1 MPTDQKEK
9 FSFDS
14 HVGKK
19 LRNKRVQLKKTQTD
33 VANSTNK
40 TFQQVQKY
48 EKGVNGMSGFV
59 LGQVARYLK
68 VPVTYF
74 YEGYDYETFT
84 SQLTYKDNEPEIH
97 VNNQHRNEKHYPNP
111 NSYGEIT
118 DHLNVPLLALETGKN
133 VKSKL

>member
-48 EKGVNGMSGFV
+48 EKGFNGMSSFV
-59 LGQVARYLK
+59 LGEVAKYLK

-111 NSYGEIT
+111 NSYGEVT
-118 DHLNVPLLALETGKN
+118 DHLNLQVVAAQ
-133 VKSKL
+133 KLVRK

>member
-111 NSYGEIT
+111 NSYGEVT
-118 DHLNVPLLALETGKN
+118 DHLNLQVAATQ
-133 VKSKL
+133 KLVRK

>member
-33 VANSTNK
+33 VAKSTNK

-118 DHLNVPLLALETGKN
+118 DHLNLQVVAAQKL
-133 VKSKL
+133 VSK

>member
-33 VANSTNK
+33 VGNSTNK

-118 DHLNVPLLALETGKN
+118 DHLNLQVVAAQKL
-133 VKSKL
+133 VSK

>member
-33 VANSTNK
+33 VAHSTNK

-118 DHLNVPLLALETGKN
+118 DHLNLQVVAQKL
-133 VKSKL
+133 VSK

>member
-33 VANSTNK
+33 VAHSTNK

-84 SQLTYKDNEPEIH
+84 SQLTYKDNKPEIH
-97 VNNQHRNEKHYPNP
+97 VSNQHRNEKHYPNP

-118 DHLNVPLLALETGKN
+118 DHLNLQVVAAQKL
-133 VKSKL
+133 VSK

>member
-74 YEGYDYETFT
+74 YEGYDYETFS

-118 DHLNVPLLALETGKN
+118 DHLTLQVVAQKL
-133 VKSKL
+133 VSK

>member
-1 MPTDQKEK
+1 MPTDQQEK

-33 VANSTNK
+33 VAHSTNK

-111 NSYGEIT
+111 NSYGEVT
-118 DHLNVPLLALETGKN
+118 DHLNLQVVAAQ
-133 VKSKL
+133 KLVRK

>member
-19 LRNKRVQLKKTQTD
+19 LRNKRVQLKLPQTD
-33 VANSTNK
+33 VAKSTNK

-48 EKGVNGMSGFV
+48 EKGFNGMSSFV
-59 LGQVARYLK
+59 LGEVAKYLK

-111 NSYGEIT
+111 NSYGEVT
-118 DHLNVPLLALETGKN
+118 AHLNLQVVAAQ
-133 VKSKL
+133 KLVRK

>member
-19 LRNKRVQLKKTQTD
+19 LRNKRVQLKKTRTD

-118 DHLNVPLLALETGKN
+118 DHLNLQVVAAPKL
-133 VKSKL
+133 VSK

>member
-33 VANSTNK
+33 VAKSTNK

-111 NSYGEIT
+111 NSYGAIT
-118 DHLNVPLLALETGKN
+118 DHLNLPLLAVNKL
-133 VKSKL
+133 VSK

>member
-19 LRNKRVQLKKTQTD
+19 LRNKRVQLKITQTD
-33 VANSTNK
+33 VAHSSNK

-118 DHLNVPLLALETGKN
+118 DHLNLQVVAAQKL
-133 VKSKL
+133 VSK

>member
-33 VANSTNK
+33 VAKSTNK

-111 NSYGEIT
+111 NSYGEVT
-118 DHLNVPLLALETGKN
+118 DHLNLQVAATQKL
-133 VKSKL
+133 VSK

>member
-1 MPTDQKEK
+1 MPTDQQEK

-33 VANSTNK
+33 VAHSTNK

-118 DHLNVPLLALETGKN
+118 DHLNLQVVAQKL
-133 VKSKL
+133 VSK

>member
-1 MPTDQKEK
+1 MPTDQQEK

-33 VANSTNK
+33 VGDSTNK

-111 NSYGEIT
+111 NSYGEVT
-118 DHLNVPLLALETGKN
+118 DHLNLQVVAAQKL
-133 VKSKL
+133 VSK

>member
-1 MPTDQKEK
+1 MPTDQQEK

-19 LRNKRVQLKKTQTD
+19 LRNKRVQLKLTQTD
-33 VANSTNK
+33 VAKSTNK

-111 NSYGEIT
+111 NSYGEVT
-118 DHLNVPLLALETGKN
+118 DHLNLQVVAAQKL
-133 VKSKL
+133 VSK

>member
-9 FSFDS
+9 FSFNS

-33 VANSTNK
+33 VAHSTNK

-118 DHLNVPLLALETGKN
+118 DHLNLQVVAAQKL
-133 VKSKL
+133 VSK

>member
-19 LRNKRVQLKKTQTD
+19 LRDKRVQLKRTQTD
-33 VANSTNK
+33 VAKSTNK

-48 EKGVNGMSGFV
+48 EKGFNGMSSFV
-59 LGQVARYLK
+59 LGEVAKYLK

-111 NSYGEIT
+111 NSYGEVT
-118 DHLNVPLLALETGKN
+118 DHLNLQVVAAQ
-133 VKSKL
+133 KLVRK

>member
-19 LRNKRVQLKKTQTD
+19 LRNKRVQLKLTQTD
-33 VANSTNK
+33 VAHSTNK

-118 DHLNVPLLALETGKN
+118 DHLNLQVVAAQKL
-133 VKSKL
+133 VSK

>member
-33 VANSTNK
+33 VAHSTNK

-118 DHLNVPLLALETGKN
+118 DHLNLQVVAAQKL
-133 VKSKL
+133 VSK

>member
-19 LRNKRVQLKKTQTD
+19 LRNKRVQLKRTQTD
-33 VANSTNK
+33 VAKSTNK

-59 LGQVARYLK
+59 LGEVARYLK

-111 NSYGEIT
+111 NSYGEVT
-118 DHLNVPLLALETGKN
+118 DHLNLQVAATQKL
-133 VKSKL
+133 VSK

>member
-19 LRNKRVQLKKTQTD
+19 LRNKRVQLKLTQTD
-33 VANSTNK
+33 VAKSSNK

-118 DHLNVPLLALETGKN
+118 DHLNLQVVAAQKL
-133 VKSKL
+133 VSK

>member
-59 LGQVARYLK
+59 LGEVARYLK

-84 SQLTYKDNEPEIH
+84 SQLNYKDNEPEIH

-111 NSYGEIT
+111 NSYGEVT
-118 DHLNVPLLALETGKN
+118 DHLNLQVVAAQ
-133 VKSKL
+133 KLVRK

>member
-33 VANSTNK
+33 VAHSINK

-118 DHLNVPLLALETGKN
+118 DHLNLQVVAAQKL
-133 VKSKL
+133 VSK

>member
-1 MPTDQKEK
+1 MPTDQQEK

-33 VANSTNK
+33 VAHSTNK

-111 NSYGEIT
+111 NSYGEVT
-118 DHLNVPLLALETGKN
+118 DHLNLQVVAAQKL
-133 VKSKL
+133 VSK

>member
-9 FSFDS
+9 ISFDS

-97 VNNQHRNEKHYPNP
+97 VNNHHRNEKHYPNP

-118 DHLNVPLLALETGKN
+118 DHLNLQVAVAQKL
-133 VKSKL
+133 VSK

>member
-1 MPTDQKEK
+1 MPTDQQEK

-19 LRNKRVQLKKTQTD
+19 LRNKRVQLKLTQTD
-33 VANSTNK
+33 VAKSTNK

-118 DHLNVPLLALETGKN
+118 DHLNLQVVAAQKL
-133 VKSKL
+133 VSK

>member
-33 VANSTNK
+33 VAHSTNK

-111 NSYGEIT
+111 NSYGEVT
-118 DHLNVPLLALETGKN
+118 DHLNLQVAVQKL
-133 VKSKL
+133 VSK

>member
-19 LRNKRVQLKKTQTD
+19 LRNRRVQLKKTQTD
-33 VANSTNK
+33 VAKSTNK

-118 DHLNVPLLALETGKN
+118 DHLNLQVVAAQKL
-133 VKSKL
+133 VSK

>member
-1 MPTDQKEK
+1 MPTDRKEK
-9 FSFDS
+9 ISFDT
-14 HVGKK
+14 HAGKK
-19 LRNKRVQLKKTQTD
+19 LRNKRIQLKKTQTD

-59 LGQVARYLK
+59 LGEVARYLK
-68 VPVTYF
+68 VPVSYF
-74 YEGYDYETFT
+74 YEGYDYDTFT

-118 DHLNVPLLALETGKN
+118 DHLNLQVVAAQKL
-133 VKSKL
+133 VSK

>member
-1 MPTDQKEK
+1 MPTDQQEK

-19 LRNKRVQLKKTQTD
+19 LRNKRVQLKLTQSD
-33 VANSTNK
+33 VAKSTNK

-48 EKGVNGMSGFV
+48 EKGFNGMSSFV
-59 LGQVARYLK
+59 LGEIAKYLK

-118 DHLNVPLLALETGKN
+118 DHLNLQVAVAQKL
-133 VKSKL
+133 VSK

>member
-1 MPTDQKEK
+1 MPTDRKEK
-9 FSFDS
+9 ISFDT
-14 HVGKK
+14 HAGKK
-19 LRNKRVQLKKTQTD
+19 LRNKRIQLKKTQTD

-59 LGQVARYLK
+59 LGEVARYLK

-74 YEGYDYETFT
+74 YEGYDYNTFT

-118 DHLNVPLLALETGKN
+118 DHLNLQVVAAQKL
-133 VKSKL
+133 VSK

>member
-33 VANSTNK
+33 VAHSTNK

-111 NSYGEIT
+111 NSYGAIT
-118 DHLNVPLLALETGKN
+118 DHLNLPLLEVN
-133 VKSKL
+133 KLVTK

>member
-1 MPTDQKEK
+1 MPTDQQEK

-19 LRNKRVQLKKTQTD
+19 LRNKRVQLKLTQTD
-33 VANSTNK
+33 VAHSSNK

-118 DHLNVPLLALETGKN
+118 DHLNLQVAATQKL
-133 VKSKL
+133 VSK

>member
-1 MPTDQKEK
+1 MTFIQAQYDQ

-33 VANSTNK
+33 VAHSTNK

-118 DHLNVPLLALETGKN
+118 DHLNLQVVAAQKL
-133 VKSKL
+133 VSK

>member
-33 VANSTNK
+33 VAHSTNK

-118 DHLNVPLLALETGKN
+118 DHLNLPLVAVN
-133 VKSKL
+133 KLVNKQ

>member
-19 LRNKRVQLKKTQTD
+19 LRNKRVQLKLTQTD
-33 VANSTNK
+33 VAHSSNK

-97 VNNQHRNEKHYPNP
+97 VNNQHRNAKHYPNP

-118 DHLNVPLLALETGKN
+118 DHLNLQVAATQKL
-133 VKSKL
+133 VSK

>member
-33 VANSTNK
+33 VAKSTNK

-118 DHLNVPLLALETGKN
+118 DHLNLPLLAVNKL
-133 VKSKL
+133 VSK